1 MTAVELDSVSFSYGN
16 RTALKGVSFEIEAGQ
31 IFGLLGPNGCGKT
44 TLFRI
49 VSTLL
54 VPDRGRACVFG
65 VDARQDPHAV
75 RKSMGVVFQSN
86 SLDLALSAFENM
98 IHQGHLY
105 GLHGRDLRRRSDE
118 LLEQFG
124 LSERS
129 NDRVKTLSGGMR
141 RRVELAKALLHSPR
155 LLLLDEPTVGLDPNA
170 RREFWDHLRDLQ
182 AREGLTI
189 LLTTHSLDE
198 ADLCHFLV
206 ILNDGMVV
214 TSGSPDQLKSRMGTG
229 IVIIEAQN
237 VRDLQKAILLKMNL
251 SSVVVGNTLRIESER
266 GHELVAELVENF
278 PDEIQAV
285 TVSKPTLEDVFI
297 RETGSCF
304 DFEVEERHRVHA
316 F

>member
-65 VDARQDPHAV
+65 VDARQDPQAV